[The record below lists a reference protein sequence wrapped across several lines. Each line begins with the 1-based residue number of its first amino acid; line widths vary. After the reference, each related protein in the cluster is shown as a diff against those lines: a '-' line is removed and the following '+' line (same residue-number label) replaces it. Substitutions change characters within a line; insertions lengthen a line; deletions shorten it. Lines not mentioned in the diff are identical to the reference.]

1 MDIFAIQGLFRDE
14 NDSIQTAK
22 RDVAVVGGISRN
34 KPVLDSNVMTHRI
47 RDVKI
52 GSTLMTLNTIKS
64 NVYYNDVAFVIFSKV
79 IYYGFSAIWLNNV
92 QITFWSSCDSGHF
105 RSEIKSVTT
114 TPPIQIVMVI
124 SCNELKVEISK
135 VTILVLFAGRFG
147 CGLWILHGVKCII
160 VRVSI
165 ISSVNRFLME
175 ICPTYYIVWLNWN
188 DEPQLR
194 GFMLVGER
202 PWFPDPKDNV
212 FKIRT
217 HCKCLAYCTLA
228 ARDISDF

>member
-79 IYYGFSAIWLNNV
+79 IYYGFS
-92 QITFWSSCDSGHF
+92 
-105 RSEIKSVTT
+105 
-114 TPPIQIVMVI
+114 
-124 SCNELKVEISK
+124 
-135 VTILVLFAGRFG
+135 
-147 CGLWILHGVKCII
+147 
-160 VRVSI
+160 SI
-165 ISSVNRFLME
+165 
-175 ICPTYYIVWLNWN
+175 
-188 DEPQLR
+188 
-194 GFMLVGER
+194 
-202 PWFPDPKDNV
+202 
-212 FKIRT
+212 
-217 HCKCLAYCTLA
+217 
-228 ARDISDF
+228 